1 MRRLALFDVAGT
13 LVRVRGGV
21 GAQYAAVAR
30 GVGIAAD
37 PAALAPGFPAAFRA
51 APPMAFPGVAPA
63 DVPARERAVWMAIV
77 RRVFGEAGCLDGVSD
92 ARFAELFAALWDHFA
107 TAAAWEVYP
116 DAVPALAALRDRGV
130 RLGVVTNFDSRVE
143 PLLAALG
150 LAGWFQS
157 LTRSS
162 AAGAAK
168 PDPAIF
174 RAALARHGAS
184 PAEALHVGDSPGEDV
199 AGAEAAGLLG
209 VLVDRA
215 GRHAG
220 PPRGVRVAALT
231 EVVGLL
237 ESGLD

>member
-21 GAQYAAVAR
+21 GARYAAVAR
-30 GVGIAAD
+30 RFGVAAD
-37 PAALAPGFPAAFRA
+37 PAALEARFPAALRA
-51 APPMAFPGVAPA
+51 APRMAFPGVAPA
-63 DVPARERAVWMAIV
+63 DVPVRERAVWAAIV
-77 RRVFGEAGCLDGVSD
+77 RQVFDGAGCLAGVSE

-116 DAVPALAALRDRGV
+116 DAAPALAALRDRGV

-150 LAGWFQS
+150 LAGWFES
-157 LTRSS
+157 ITRSS
-162 AAGAAK
+162 GAGAAK

-184 PAEALHVGDSPGEDV
+184 PAEALHVGDSPGDDV

-215 GRHAG
+215 GRHPD

-237 ESGLD
+237 GVRL